1 MSYRFTGKRSGIL
14 IVANNFQFSIF
25 HMTKST
31 VRTTTIRMNDKPRA
45 AAKSSARKPSAKGK
59 ALSEREKRRL
69 AKAKSKAKE
78 AAKRKAIRRKA
89 RARAWKRFRESSTMH
104 WLLTAIGALALFV
117 FFYYFFIRP
126 YSFRWKPCY
135 GAKGYGVCLPL
146 NYKVHGID
154 VSHYQGDI
162 CWEDV
167 KATESQEYPIRFV
180 FMKAT
185 EGGDHKDY
193 RFDENFARAGQVG
206 LVRGAYHFYNPNSDP
221 VRQANF
227 FISQVGLQKGDLA
240 PVLDI
245 ERKPR
250 DKAQLQTDLLVFLRR
265 LEQHYGVKPIIY
277 TSYKYK
283 LRYLDASEFDAYP
296 FWIAHYYVDELSYN
310 GEWQFWQHTDYG
322 TVPGIEGS
330 VDLNVFNGTLSE
342 LKRYTVK

>member
-1 MSYRFTGKRSGIL
+1 
-14 IVANNFQFSIF
+14 
-25 HMTKST
+25 MTKST

-45 AAKSSARKPSAKGK
+45 TAKSSARKPSAKGK
-59 ALSEREKRRL
+59 ALSEQEKRRL

-78 AAKRKAIRRKA
+78 TAKRKALRRKA
-89 RARAWKRFRESSTMH
+89 RVRAWKRFRESSTMH
-104 WLLTAIGALALFV
+104 WLLTAIVTLFLLI

-146 NYKVHGID
+146 GYKVHGID

-162 CWEDV
+162 QWEAV
-167 KATESQEYPIRFV
+167 KATENDEYPIRFV

-185 EGGDHKDY
+185 EGGDHKDH
-193 RFDENFARAGQVG
+193 RFDENFARAAQVG
-206 LVRGAYHFYNPNSDP
+206 LARGAYHFYNPNSDP

-227 FISQVGLQKGDLA
+227 FISQVELQQGDLA

-250 DKAQLQTDLLVFLRR
+250 DKAQLQTELLAFLRR

-283 LRYLDASEFDAYP
+283 LRYLDAPEFDAYP
-296 FWIAHYYVDELSYN
+296 LWIAHYYVDELSYS